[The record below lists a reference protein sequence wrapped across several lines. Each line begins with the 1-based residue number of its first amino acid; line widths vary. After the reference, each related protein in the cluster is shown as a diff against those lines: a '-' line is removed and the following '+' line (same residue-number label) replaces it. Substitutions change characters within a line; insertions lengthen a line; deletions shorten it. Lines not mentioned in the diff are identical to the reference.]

1 MILIYDHHLPEW
13 IDLVDSF
20 KSTPIEVL
28 GTSFHSSHDLFSFIN
43 DEQKMKDISKQQIP
57 KLEAE
62 EDGGDAG
69 GKGGEKGKKGQWTKR
84 WPKNHS
90 RV

>member
-28 GTSFHSSHDLFSFIN
+28 GTAFHSSHDLFSFIN
-43 DEQKMKDISKQQIP
+43 DKQKMKEISKQQIP

-62 EDGGDAG
+62 EDGE
-69 GKGGEKGKKGQWTKR
+69 GKEGNKGKKGWKR
-84 WPKNHS
+84 
-90 RV
+90 